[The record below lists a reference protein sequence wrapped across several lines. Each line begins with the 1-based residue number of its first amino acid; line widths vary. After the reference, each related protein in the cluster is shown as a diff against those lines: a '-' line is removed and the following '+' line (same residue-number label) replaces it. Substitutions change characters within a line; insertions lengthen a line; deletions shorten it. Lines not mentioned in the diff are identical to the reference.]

1 MAKYT
6 AELRTLIANGYD
18 IGLSDYPIY
27 DESYRSILNQKIID
41 HYYFCEIGAETPGR
55 FKLFINRTMREI
67 MPLYNQMY
75 ASAALEI
82 NPLYNFNLT
91 ETTTREGS
99 SASEATGSA
108 SAESTTDTLAANSDT
123 PASLLSADNIKGN
136 LYASNATRGESSGAS
151 TDSST
156 QLANSSSLEAYA
168 RTLTGSQGMS
178 QSAALLEFR
187 KTFLNIDMMILADLE
202 TCFMGVW

>member
-6 AELRTLIANGYD
+6 VELRKLIESQYD
-18 IGLSDYPIY
+18 IGLMDYPIF
-27 DESYRSILNQKIID
+27 DASYRATLNQKIKD
-41 HYYFCEIGAETPGR
+41 HFAFCEIGAETPGR
-55 FKLFINRTMREI
+55 FKMFLNRTMREI

-75 ASAALEI
+75 ASAALSI
-82 NPLYNFNLT
+82 NPLYNFDLT

-136 LYASNATRGESSGAS
+136 LYASNASRGESAGSS
-151 TDSST
+151 TDSSS

-168 RTLTGSQGMS
+168 RRLTGSQGMS

-187 KTFLNIDMMILADLE
+187 KTFLNIDMMILQDLE